1 VTESTQPIE
10 KLETGIPGFDVIA
23 AGGLPQ
29 GRVTLV
35 CGTSGSA
42 KTIMA
47 VQFLVEGIKR
57 GEKGVFVTFEESPED
72 IRRNVAGFGWD
83 LRRWE
88 GDGDLAFVDVSP
100 RPDEEPLMAGSYDLT
115 GLLSRIAH
123 AVNRIGAA
131 RLSMDSVGAILTRLD
146 SLGLV
151 RSELLRIA
159 STLKSLGVTSM
170 MTTERSTDYGEV
182 ARFGVEEFVAD
193 NIVIL
198 RNGLTD
204 EKRRRTA
211 EIVKFRGTPH
221 QKGEYPFTVLPG
233 QGLVIIPLSDIE
245 LGQKSTD
252 ARISSGIP
260 DLDRMCGGGFFRDS
274 IILVSGPTGTG
285 KTLMATHFLA
295 DGVQREE
302 RCVLFAFE
310 ESREQFFRNARG
322 WGMDY
327 LAMEREGRLRVHCA
341 YPEARSVEDH
351 LVRLKEVV
359 EEFQPNR
366 VAVDSLSALE
376 RVASHRGFREFVLAL
391 TSFIKDRQVAGIFT
405 ATTPSLMGGSSVT
418 EAHIS
423 TITDSIILLRYV
435 ELHGDMRRGL
445 TLLKM
450 RGSYHEKCIRE
461 YSIDSRGMQLGR
473 PFRGVTGILS
483 GHSVQLIPS
492 EMERLEGLFADQ
504 VAPAALDERRE

>member
-1 VTESTQPIE
+1 MTHTTLPIT
-10 KLETGIPGFDVIA
+10 KLATGLPGFDVIA
-23 AGGLPQ
+23 AGGLPE

-42 KTIMA
+42 KTILA
-47 VQFLVEGIKR
+47 VQFLVEGIR
-57 GEKGVFVTFEESPED
+57 QGQKGVFVTFEESPED

-83 LRRWE
+83 LRALETE
-88 GDGDLAFVDVSP
+88 GELAFVDVSP
-100 RPDEEPLMAGSYDLT
+100 RPEEEPLMAGSYDLT
-115 GLLSRIAH
+115 GLLARIAH
-123 AVNRIGAA
+123 AVNRTGAT

-146 SLGLV
+146 SAGLI
-151 RSELLRIA
+151 RGELLRIA
-159 STLKSLGVTSM
+159 STLKSLGVTSL

-198 RNGLTD
+198 RNGLSE
-204 EKRRRTA
+204 EKRRRTI

-221 QKGEYPFTVLPG
+221 QKGEYPFTVLPQ

-252 ARISSGIP
+252 ARISSGIAE
-260 DLDRMCGGGFFRDS
+260 LDRMCGGGFFRDS

-295 DGVQREE
+295 DGVKRGE
-302 RCVLFAFE
+302 RCALFAFE

-327 LAMEREGRLRVHCA
+327 LAMEREGLLKVYCA
-341 YPEARSVEDH
+341 YPEACSVEDH
-351 LVRLKEVV
+351 LVRLKEAVD
-359 EEFQPNR
+359 EFDPNR
-366 VAVDSLSALE
+366 IAVDSLSALE
-376 RVASHRGFREFVLAL
+376 RVATQRGFREFVLAL
-391 TSFIKDRQVAGIFT
+391 TSFIKDRQIAGLFT

-450 RGSYHEKCIRE
+450 RGSYHDKCIRE
-461 YSIDSRGMQLGR
+461 YAIDSQGLQLGR

-492 EMERLEGLFADQ
+492 EMERLEGLFAD
-504 VAPAALDERRE
+504 